1 MPPLVRR
8 YHGRL
13 GQTRKLGGWPWA
25 CADTTRYPRGLSNQS
40 WEAVVRHILIRSGD
54 VEIRA
59 RLLATPTAD
68 RIWNALPISGSVR
81 TWGKEV
87 YFRTPV
93 SHDLEPDARIVVSKG
108 EIAFWPDGDAIAIGF
123 GATPIAKRGE
133 IRFTSKCNVW
143 AVALDDVDQL
153 KSVYP
158 GERIS
163 VVEAANDDAESWAEE
178 PVASTAD
185 CQRSTRRSPQQARHC
200 ASSDEGGSAR

>member
-1 MPPLVRR
+1 M
-8 YHGRL
+8 
-13 GQTRKLGGWPWA
+13 
-25 CADTTRYPRGLSNQS
+25 
-40 WEAVVRHILIRSGD
+40 RHILIRSGD

-153 KSVYP
+153 KAVYP

-163 VVEAANDDAESWAEE
+163 VVEAANDDTETWAEE
-178 PVASTAD
+178 PAACPAGAVNRQHRA
-185 CQRSTRRSPQQARHC
+185 RRSPQPVRHC
-200 ASSDEGGSAR
+200 ASSDEGGSAG